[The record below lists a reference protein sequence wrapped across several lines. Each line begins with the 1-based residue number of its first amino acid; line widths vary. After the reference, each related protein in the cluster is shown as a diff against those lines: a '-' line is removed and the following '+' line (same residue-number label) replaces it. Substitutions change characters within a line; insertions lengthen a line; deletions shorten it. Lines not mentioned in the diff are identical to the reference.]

1 LNAIQHCVIRA
12 HMKSNALLSGVVVI
26 MIVIISGCNLLDNL
40 TKFNIDYSNQFT
52 IPQGVPA
59 NIPYDLYTPRFPT
72 NSAQYF
78 NDNKTNPDLIEGC
91 ILKSA
96 VASIIPPSND
106 DLSFIQSI
114 HIFIIADAL
123 PQRELAYKENIT
135 GVTDTLKLD
144 IVENELI
151 DYIKKDSIGL
161 LIQLYTNRVNTDDIT
176 TKMQMQFQVDAK
188 ILGI

>member
-1 LNAIQHCVIRA
+1 
-12 HMKSNALLSGVVVI
+12 MKSNALLSGVVVI